1 MNVFSVAATGASRV
15 DATRSMSS
23 RSAGFAGALAAAA
36 AQMATASGP
45 PAAVRSPLL
54 AARLVLPTRE
64 AVEDLASG
72 LSDKLTARLKTA
84 GIAAN
89 PPISLTV
96 DEEGGVHASGERSD
110 LAVVEAAVGAD
121 ADLVR
126 DIRTTTTIA
135 SHAYALE
142 SGGHLQF
149 QRAYRLSADPQE
161 VVAQYGG
168 LVGDAGAASMSVRY
182 SEAGIAVDADGEGW
196 IGAA

>member
-1 MNVFSVAATGASRV
+1 MNLLSVAATGASRA
-15 DATRSMSS
+15 DAVRTQSGRSSGFADALALAQTA
-23 RSAGFAGALAAAA
+23 RSA
-36 AQMATASGP
+36 GP

-64 AVEDLASG
+64 AVEDLAAG
-72 LSDKLTARLKTA
+72 LADKLGAQLEAA

-89 PPISLTV
+89 PPIRFSV
-96 DEEGGVHASGERSD
+96 DGEGGIHAGGDRSD
-110 LAVVEAAVGAD
+110 LAAIETLVAND
-121 ADLVR
+121 ADLAR
-126 DIRTTTTIA
+126 DIRTTTAIA

-161 VVAQYGG
+161 VVAQYAGQF
-168 LVGDAGAASMSVRY
+168 GDTRSASMSVRY
-182 SEAGIAVDADGEGW
+182 SEVGIAVDVDGKGW

>member
-1 MNVFSVAATGASRV
+1 MNLLSVAATGASRA
-15 DATRSMSS
+15 DAVRTQSGRSS
-23 RSAGFAGALAAAA
+23 GFADALAL
-36 AQMATASGP
+36 AQTAQSAGP

-64 AVEDLASG
+64 AVEDLAIG
-72 LSDKLTARLKTA
+72 LADKLGARLEAA

-89 PPISLTV
+89 PPISFSV
-96 DEEGGVHASGERSD
+96 DGEGAIRAGGDRPD
-110 LAVVEAAVGAD
+110 LAAIETLVAND
-121 ADLVR
+121 AELAR
-126 DIRTTTTIA
+126 DIRTTTAIA

-161 VVAQYGG
+161 VVAQYAGQF
-168 LVGDAGAASMSVRY
+168 DAARSASMSVRY
-182 SEAGIAVDADGEGW
+182 SEVGIAVDADGKGW